1 MTARYVV
8 IAAVA
13 LLMVGYV
20 VFRLQRRDQADPKGV
35 AERQVQ
41 ADARREHD
49 ELITVTPE
57 GPSGAEDGDMT
68 WPIRV
73 TNNGDVGLT
82 DVRVV
87 TSFEGQQIDGTYP
100 VDIGARESTDFQV
113 QISAIYNVAVGGPDH
128 FPHRFGVT
136 VIARDGRQWERPPH
150 PAEGGLEA
158 T

>member
-13 LLMVGYV
+13 LLMVGYM
-20 VFRLQRRDQADPKGV
+20 VFRLQRRDQADRKEAAKV
-35 AERQVQ
+35 QVQ

-49 ELITVTPE
+49 ELITITPE

-73 TNNGDVGLT
+73 TNNGDAELRE
-82 DVRVV
+82 VRLV

-100 VDIGARESTDFQV
+100 VDIGSHEPTVFQV
-113 QISAIYNVAVGGPDH
+113 HVGAIYNIAVGGPDS

-136 VIARDGRQWERPPH
+136 VIARDGRLWERPAR
-150 PAEGGLEA
+150 PA
-158 T
+158 